1 MKKYA
6 CVLAAGKGSRLKKIT
21 EDSSK
26 WMVKVNNLS
35 LMERY
40 LIAFKTN
47 NIENIIVVLGH
58 ASQNP
63 VSYTHLRAHETQ

>member
-6 CVLAAGKGSRLKKIT
+6 CVLAAGRGSRLKKIT

-26 WMVKVNNLS
+26 WMVEVNNLS

-47 NIENIIVVLGH
+47 NIG
-58 ASQNP
+58 P
-63 VSYTHLRAHETQ
+63 WGY